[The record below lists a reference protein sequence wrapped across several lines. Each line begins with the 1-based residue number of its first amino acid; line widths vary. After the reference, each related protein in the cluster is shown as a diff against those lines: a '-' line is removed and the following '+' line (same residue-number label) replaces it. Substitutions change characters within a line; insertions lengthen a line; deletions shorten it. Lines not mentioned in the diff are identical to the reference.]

1 MKSSTLYRSNL
12 SKEKMVLLEELR
24 AKSNQGVFGRE
35 TGNAPEVYIRPA
47 KEKELDVLWQ
57 NFKVN
62 QREEKSP
69 GVYLI
74 TGFVAGALCMFMM
87 TALLS
92 FGSNAINERRSAE
105 MDSPKLV
112 KRVKAPKVPKA
123 AKVSIIPADQI
134 VEEAKPVS
142 SESYSVKSGDTLE
155 GIIIRFYGRYDASKI
170 SRIMEANGMTNPNA
184 LSIGQTLVIPLD

>member
-24 AKSNQGVFGRE
+24 AKSQKVTSNESR
-35 TGNAPEVYIRPA
+35 TPDVYIRPS

-62 QREEKSP
+62 QKEEKSP

-74 TGFVAGALCMFMM
+74 TGFIAGALCMFLM

-92 FGSNAINERRSAE
+92 FSSNAINKTNNP
-105 MDSPKLV
+105 DSPKLV
-112 KRVKAPKVPKA
+112 KKVKADKA
-123 AKVSIIPADQI
+123 AKLSIIPADQV
-134 VEEAKPVS
+134 VEETVKAPV
-142 SESYSVKSGDTLE
+142 ETYSVKSGDTLE
-155 GIIIRFYGRYDASKI
+155 AIIIRFYGKYDPSKI
-170 SRIMEANGMTNPNA
+170 TRIMQANNMSNPNS
-184 LSIGQTLVIPLD
+184 LSIGQALIIPMD

>member
-24 AKSNQGVFGRE
+24 AKSQKVTSSEAR
-35 TGNAPEVYIRPA
+35 TPDVYIRPS

-62 QREEKSP
+62 QKEEKSP

-74 TGFVAGALCMFMM
+74 TGFVAGALCMFLM

-92 FGSNAINERRSAE
+92 FSSNAINRANNP
-105 MDSPKLV
+105 DSPKIV
-112 KRVKAPKVPKA
+112 KKVKANKS
-123 AKVSIIPADQI
+123 AKLSIIPADQV
-134 VEEAKPVS
+134 VEEVKTITP
-142 SESYSVKSGDTLE
+142 ETYSVKSGDTLE
-155 GIIIRFYGRYDASKI
+155 AIIIRFYGKNDPSKI
-170 SRIMEANGMTNPNA
+170 SKIMQANNMSNPNQ
-184 LSIGQTLVIPLD
+184 LSIGQSLIIPLD

>member
-24 AKSNQGVFGRE
+24 AKSGVHNTNESR
-35 TGNAPEVYIRPA
+35 TPDVYIRPA

-74 TGFVAGALCMFMM
+74 TGFIAGALAMFLM

-92 FGSNAINERRSAE
+92 FSSNAINEANNP
-105 MDSPKLV
+105 DSPKLV
-112 KRVKAPKVPKA
+112 KKVKPEKA
-123 AKVSIIPADQI
+123 AKLSIIPADQV
-134 VEEAKPVS
+134 VEEAKPAAP
-142 SESYSVKSGDTLE
+142 ETYTVKSGDTLE
-155 GIIIRFYGRYDASKI
+155 GVIIRFYGKYDPSKI
-170 SRIMEANGMTNPNA
+170 SKIMEANNMSNPNQ
-184 LSIGQTLVIPLD
+184 LSIGQSLIIPLD

>member
-24 AKSNQGVFGRE
+24 AKSGQGSFKRE
-35 TGNAPEVYIRPA
+35 SNAPDVYIRPA

-62 QREEKSP
+62 QKEEKSP

-74 TGFVAGALCMFMM
+74 TGFIAGALCMFLM

-92 FGSNAINERRSAE
+92 FTSNAISENSNP
-105 MDSPKLV
+105 DSPKLV
-112 KRVKAPKVPKA
+112 KRVKPAKA
-123 AKVSIIPADQI
+123 AKLSIIPADQT
-134 VEEAKPVS
+134 VAETKTTSPET
-142 SESYSVKSGDTLE
+142 YTVKSGDTLE
-155 GIIIRFYGRYDASKI
+155 GIIIRFYGRYDTSKI
-170 SRIMEANGMTNPNA
+170 PTIMQANGMTNPNQ
-184 LSIGQTLVIPLD
+184 LQIGQSLTIPLD

>member
-24 AKSNQGVFGRE
+24 AKSGQGSFKQE
-35 TGNAPEVYIRPA
+35 SNTPDVYIRPA

-69 GVYLI
+69 GVYLV
-74 TGFVAGALCMFMM
+74 TGFIAGALCMFLM

-92 FGSNAINERRSAE
+92 FASNMISENSNP
-105 MDSPKLV
+105 DSPKLV
-112 KRVKAPKVPKA
+112 KRVKPAKA
-123 AKVSIIPADQI
+123 KLSIIPADQI
-134 VEEAKPVS
+134 AEETKTVS
-142 SESYSVKSGDTLE
+142 PETYTVKSGDTLE
-155 GIIIRFYGRYDASKI
+155 AIIIRFYGRYDISKVSKI
-170 SRIMEANGMTNPNA
+170 MQANGMSNPNQ
-184 LSIGQTLVIPLD
+184 LSIGQSLVIPMD

>member
-24 AKSNQGVFGRE
+24 AKSQKHTSNE
-35 TGNAPEVYIRPA
+35 TRTPDVYIRPA

-74 TGFVAGALCMFMM
+74 TGFIAGALSMFLM

-92 FGSNAINERRSAE
+92 FTSNAINNANNP
-105 MDSPKLV
+105 DSPKLV
-112 KRVKAPKVPKA
+112 KKVKPAKA
-123 AKVSIIPADQI
+123 AKLSIIPADQV
-134 VEEAKPVS
+134 VEEVKTPAP
-142 SESYSVKSGDTLE
+142 ETYSVKSGDTLE
-155 GIIIRFYGRYDASKI
+155 AIIIRFYGKYDSSKVSKI
-170 SRIMEANGMTNPNA
+170 MQANNMSNPNQ
-184 LSIGQTLVIPLD
+184 LSIGQSLIIPMD

>member
-24 AKSNQGVFGRE
+24 AKSGNPSNEGRTPSE
-35 TGNAPEVYIRPA
+35 YIRPA

-62 QREEKSP
+62 QKEEKSP

-74 TGFVAGALCMFMM
+74 TGFIAGALSMFLM

-92 FGSNAINERRSAE
+92 FSSNAINEHNNP
-105 MDSPKLV
+105 DTPKLV
-112 KRVKAPKVPKA
+112 KKVKP
-123 AKVSIIPADQI
+123 AKSAKLSIIPADQV
-134 VEEAKPVS
+134 VEEAKPAAP
-142 SESYSVKSGDTLE
+142 ETYTVKSGDTLA
-155 GIIIRFYGRYDASKI
+155 GIVIRFYGKYDPAKI
-170 SRIMEANGMTNPNA
+170 NKVMTANGMSNPNQ
-184 LSIGQTLVIPLD
+184 LSIGQSLVIPMD

>member
-24 AKSNQGVFGRE
+24 AKSGHSTVKEGR
-35 TGNAPEVYIRPA
+35 TPDVYIRPA

-62 QREEKSP
+62 QKEEKSP

-74 TGFVAGALCMFMM
+74 TGFIAGALCMFLM

-92 FGSNAINERRSAE
+92 FSSKAINEANNPE
-105 MDSPKLV
+105 SPKLV
-112 KRVKAPKVPKA
+112 KKVKPSKA
-123 AKVSIIPADQI
+123 KLSIIPADQA
-134 VEEAKPVS
+134 VEETKTAAA
-142 SESYSVKSGDTLE
+142 ENYTVKSGDTLE
-155 GIIIRFYGRYDASKI
+155 GIIIRFYGKYDTSKI
-170 SRIMEANGMTNPNA
+170 SKIMQANNMSNPNQ
-184 LSIGQTLVIPLD
+184 LSIGQSLVIPMD

>member
-24 AKSNQGVFGRE
+24 AKSQKVTSTEAR
-35 TGNAPEVYIRPA
+35 TPDVYIRPS

-62 QREEKSP
+62 QKEEKSP

-74 TGFVAGALCMFMM
+74 TGFVAGALCMFLM

-92 FGSNAINERRSAE
+92 FSSNAIKNANNPEA
-105 MDSPKLV
+105 PKLV
-112 KRVKAPKVPKA
+112 KKVKADKS
-123 AKVSIIPADQI
+123 AKLSIIPADQVI
-134 VEEAKPVS
+134 EEVKAITP
-142 SESYSVKSGDTLE
+142 ETYSVKSGDTLE
-155 GIIIRFYGRYDASKI
+155 GIIIRFYGK
-170 SRIMEANGMTNPNA
+170 
-184 LSIGQTLVIPLD
+184 

>member
-24 AKSNQGVFGRE
+24 AKS
-35 TGNAPEVYIRPA
+35 GNGSARFKRDGNTPDVYIRPA

-62 QREEKSP
+62 QKEEKSP

-74 TGFVAGALCMFMM
+74 TGFIAGALAMFLM

-92 FGSNAINERRSAE
+92 FTSNAISDNSSS
-105 MDSPKLV
+105 DSPKLV
-112 KRVKAPKVPKA
+112 KRVKP
-123 AKVSIIPADQI
+123 AKTKLSIIPADQ
-134 VEEAKPVS
+134 VAEEAKTVAP
-142 SESYSVKSGDTLE
+142 ETYTVKSGDTLE
-155 GIIIRFYGRYDASKI
+155 AIIIRFYGKYDTSKI
-170 SRIMEANGMTNPNA
+170 SKIMQANGMSNPNQ
-184 LSIGQTLVIPLD
+184 LQIGQTLTIPMD

>member
-24 AKSNQGVFGRE
+24 AKS
-35 TGNAPEVYIRPA
+35 GNPSSAGEAKTPDVYIRPA

-62 QREEKSP
+62 QKEEKSP

-74 TGFVAGALCMFMM
+74 TGFIAGAIAMFLM

-92 FGSNAINERRSAE
+92 FSSDAINDTNSP
-105 MDSPKLV
+105 DSPKLV
-112 KRVKAPKVPKA
+112 KKIKPIKTKL
-123 AKVSIIPADQI
+123 SIIPADQAA
-134 VEEAKPVS
+134 EEVKATTP
-142 SESYSVKSGDTLE
+142 EHYTVKSGDTLE
-155 GIIIRFYGRYDASKI
+155 GIVIRFYGKFDSSKV
-170 SRIMEANGMTNPNA
+170 SKVMKANGMSNPNQ
-184 LSIGQTLVIPLD
+184 LSIGQSLVIPLE